1 MSEKD
6 GSSQDQG
13 FEFDL
18 GRVGLVVI
26 VPFAFWAFYTTFQG
40 LKDVTRQGSDDVL
53 GIVGAFIGSAAIL
66 SLMALSSWQLGTDA
80 AAAIAG
86 RRRARGSNLGL
97 LVLIPAFLFFLSLS
111 TFFSYTYYHTNFFS
125 LSSRQMEGERQPRA
139 LGNVAIPLIDDV
151 VAKAKQ
157 KQVDAV
163 LDAQGSKDWI
173 NGIDGLLKAA
183 GAGGRKFETLAE
195 EAAKKAAAEEAARQ
209 RNVNGARDQIGVIKG
224 QLAEQQRIVKA
235 ANDIV
240 EPREKEIAQL
250 RETIA
255 SEDQL
260 ARASELGLDD
270 SKKAKCGSIC
280 SGHQDKARQAKV
292 ELARIDAALKEH
304 RDRRQ
309 AALKKIDELNLKLPD
324 LERVA
329 GSNSPASAPPGDRP
343 AAAGS
348 AGPVNVKE
356 QLGALTVARESFIKD
371 PSMATVANVA
381 PNCRTLLATA
391 RELAATAD
399 LPADFDCTI
408 RTDDAKLRLD
418 ELERFRR
425 EEAVYMQQCGL
436 SQALGARL
444 DDIAANV
451 RIKRIEPQEG
461 LVQARKVLQLCGDQA
476 IKTTGRSTG
485 LDAVYAAM
493 DNFTTE
499 QSLDRNRFT
508 NATSH
513 LRKFDGDAR
522 LALAVALAQDLLIL
536 IFKFLADYYK
546 YASRARHS
554 ASVGALIDLADNTA
568 EPAEIRAR
576 KALLRLAKP
585 HRRNSCRLSD
595 EDIRREQL
603 SPEVEANLMGTINGF
618 GRKDLLWQIGKG
630 AYAIDNEALHQI
642 EAALEKASERPGPA
656 VDRSA
661 EGRTLGAARAN
672 MVAESAPAV
681 ELGLPQAPGSERPAR
696 RSIRDL
702 AGAAMKKQPATK
714 VADEKARNSSE
725 PASPKDP
732 AGSSDASEARGSPQ
746 APVGF
751 DQLRKL
757 RG

>member
-1 MSEKD
+1 MSEKE

-40 LKDVTRQGSDDVL
+40 LKDVTRQGADDIL
-53 GIVGAFIGSAAIL
+53 GTVGAFIGSAAIL

-86 RRRARGSNLGL
+86 RRRARGSNVGL

-151 VAKAKQ
+151 VSKAKQ

-163 LDAQGSKDWI
+163 LEAQGAKDWI
-173 NGIDGLLKAA
+173 NGIDGLVKAA
-183 GAGGRKFETLAE
+183 GAGGRKFETLAD
-195 EAAKKAAAEEAARQ
+195 EAAKKAAADEAARL
-209 RNVNGARDQIGVIKG
+209 RNVNAARDQINSIRG
-224 QLAEQQRIVKA
+224 QLAEQQRILKA
-235 ANDIV
+235 ANEIV

-280 SGHQDKARQAKV
+280 SGHQDKARQARV
-292 ELARIDAALKEH
+292 ELTRIDAALKET

-329 GSNSPASAPPGDRP
+329 GTNPPAATTPGDRP

-348 AGPVNVKE
+348 ASINVKE
-356 QLGALTVARESFIKD
+356 QLAALTVARESFIKD
-371 PSMATVANVA
+371 PSMATVANVT
-381 PNCRTLLATA
+381 PSCRTLLATA

-425 EEAVYMQQCGL
+425 EEALYLQQCGL
-436 SQALGARL
+436 SQGLGTRL

-451 RIKRIEPQEG
+451 RVKKVKPEDG
-461 LVQARKVLQLCGDQA
+461 LVQARKLLQLCSDQA
-476 IKTTGRSTG
+476 IKTTGRAAG
-485 LDAVYAAM
+485 LDAVYTAM

-681 ELGLPQAPGSERPAR
+681 EIGLPQAPGSERPAR

-702 AGAAMKKQPATK
+702 AGAAVKKQPATK

-732 AGSSDASEARGSPQ
+732 AGSSDASEAWGSPQ